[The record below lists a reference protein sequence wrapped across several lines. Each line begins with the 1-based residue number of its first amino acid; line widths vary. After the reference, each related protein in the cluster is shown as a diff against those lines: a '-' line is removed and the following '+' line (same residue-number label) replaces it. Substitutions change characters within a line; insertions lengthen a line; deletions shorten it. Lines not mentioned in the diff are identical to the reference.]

1 MATAIHTL
9 TRTLPA
15 IVSDMATTRQRRAV
29 LDADMYGSDP
39 TRGQEQAM
47 DELDARLDAL
57 TAEFDAAFYA
67 ATGVSWDLAEGVRS

>member
-15 IVSDMATTRQRRAV
+15 IVSDMATTRQRRAA
-29 LDADMYGSDP
+29 LDAALIGIDP
-39 TRGQEQAM
+39 TREQ
-47 DELDARLDAL
+47 DQLWGELDARLDAL

-67 ATGVSWDLAEGVRS
+67 ATGVSWDLAEGVRA